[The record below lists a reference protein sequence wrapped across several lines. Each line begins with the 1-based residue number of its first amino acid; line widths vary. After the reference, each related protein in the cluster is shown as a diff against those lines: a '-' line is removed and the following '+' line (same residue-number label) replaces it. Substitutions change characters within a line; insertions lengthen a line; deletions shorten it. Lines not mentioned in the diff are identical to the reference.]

1 MPVDRK
7 PLERLRDA
15 RDQASWL
22 LQHTSTLAPDE
33 LEREHRDWLAALHGL
48 MITGEA
54 LSKVPDE
61 VKGLAPDIPWRA
73 IVGMRNQVVHSYWQ
87 LDPEVVATVVTT
99 HLNPLVD
106 ALDRLVALVAD
117 AGP

>member
-1 MPVDRK
+1 M
-7 PLERLRDA
+7 
-15 RDQASWL
+15 
-22 LQHTSTLAPDE
+22 LAPDG
-33 LEREHRDWLAALHGL
+33 LDRGHRDWLAALPGL
-48 MITGEA
+48 MIIGEA

-73 IVGMRNQVVHSYWQ
+73 IVGMRNQIVHAYWP
-87 LDPEVVATVVTT
+87 LDPEVVAPVVTT
-99 HLNPLVD
+99 HLNPPVD